1 MPQNKEGTKR
11 SKEVAKVVAKEGK
24 LELETLGH
32 IERQYRKLQNKIC
45 KGSMKTTSY
54 DFLQNS

>member
-24 LELETLGH
+24 LELETLAH
-32 IERQYRKLQNKIC
+32 IERQCRKLQNKIRYRC
-45 KGSMKTTSY
+45 RIKAE
-54 DFLQNS
+54 